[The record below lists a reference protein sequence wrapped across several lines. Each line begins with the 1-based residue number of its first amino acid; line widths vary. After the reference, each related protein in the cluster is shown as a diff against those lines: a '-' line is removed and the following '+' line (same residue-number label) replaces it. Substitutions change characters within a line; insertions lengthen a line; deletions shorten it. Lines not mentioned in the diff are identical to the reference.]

1 MAKRFDNQT
10 INQRVITIVAFI
22 FALAYVFYCLIYW
35 GGALASEEPM
45 ALLAIYILTP
55 HFIAT
60 AVGCVLTALAL
71 FLGVSWWNL
80 GAAFVYILGIC
91 FFPAYWFFLIVP
103 CVLSFAAFFV
113 MRKREKAAE
122 LPCEEAAEERAQKI
136 ADNRDQVVTALVDK
150 ADNEDYEKAPEQ
162 PSTAASV
169 APTQE
174 DELDAAA
181 AAAKADAAKEAAEPA
196 APVCAAVAEVETVV
210 EEQDA
215 ADTAKQVAQE
225 AADNKAG
232 SESTTEVAFDEIVEE
247 SAADLEDKQ

>member
-1 MAKRFDNQT
+1 MAKRLNNQT

-55 HFIAT
+55 HFIA
-60 AVGCVLTALAL
+60 AGIGCVLTALAL

-80 GAAFVYILGIC
+80 AAGFVYIIGIC

-103 CVLSFAAFFV
+103 CVLSFVAFYV
-113 MRKREKAAE
+113 MRKREKRAQ
-122 LPCEEAAEERAQKI
+122 LPAEEAADERAEKI
-136 ADNRDQVVTALVDK
+136 ADNRDQVVTAMVDK
-150 ADNEDYEKAPEQ
+150 ADDEPYEKAPEQ
-162 PSTAASV
+162 EAPVENPVPS
-169 APTQE
+169 E
-174 DELDAAA
+174 DDVLDAAA
-181 AAAKADAAKEAAEPA
+181 AAEKAEEVKEAAEPK
-196 APVCAAVAEVETVV
+196 APVSEAVAEVEAVV

-215 ADTAKQVAQE
+215 ADTAKEVAQE
-225 AADNKAG
+225 AAEKKADA
-232 SESTTEVAFDEIVEE
+232 ETPDEVAFDEIVEE